1 MKRMR
6 ETCAK
11 GERNMLKGLEKREL
25 GGNDRCLAS
34 QTRLL
39 HLSYVLL
46 RCEPYNSQDLNVNSR
61 L

>member
-1 MKRMR
+1 MQRVR

-11 GERNMLKGLEKREL
+11 GERNMLKGLEKHVNWV
-25 GGNDRCLAS
+25 GLAS